1 MCNSSYICETKIYEV
16 KIYMKIRKIHLLALF
31 LIPFGLFS
39 QTSTEN
45 ANNEVTNSRKNI
57 LTETVAKVSPAVVGI
72 NVTEIRQ
79 YQTLF
84 SNPFFDD
91 SFFRQFF
98 GDQRTNQKV
107 KSLGSGILISSD
119 GYILTNDHVAGN
131 ASEIVVTL
139 TNGKHYNA
147 KTVGSDP
154 VSDICLL
161 KIEPASSR
169 KLSGSFS
176 EGSFGGQ
183 GKGENFPFIP
193 FGNSDEVIIGEWVIA
208 LGNPFGLF
216 EINDRPTVTV
226 GVISATGMN
235 LDPVQNRYYL
245 NMLQTDAAINGGNS
259 GGPLVNSIGEVIG
272 MNTIIYT
279 AGGNSGS
286 IGLGFAIPINKVK
299 RIVDELKT
307 KGKIERD
314 FYPGFAVQNIDE
326 TIARYF
332 KLETTRGVIV
342 TQVEKNSSAGRAGF
356 KPGDVIL
363 QINEFKINN
372 QQNLIG
378 VLQEFRT
385 NQKITV
391 KIIRDNT
398 EETISMKLE
407 AHK

>member
-1 MCNSSYICETKIYEV
+1 MSNKIG
-16 KIYMKIRKIHLLALF
+16 KIFFLVLF
-31 LIPFGLFS
+31 LIPSGLLS
-39 QTSTEN
+39 QTLKEHANTEI
-45 ANNEVTNSRKNI
+45 TSSRKNI
-57 LTETVAKVSPAVVGI
+57 LTETVAQVSPAVVGI
-72 NVTEIRQ
+72 NVTEIRE

-98 GDQRTNQKV
+98 GDQTSKQKV
-107 KSLGSGILISSD
+107 KSLGSGILVSAD
-119 GYILTNDHVAGN
+119 GYIITNDHVAGS

-139 TNGKHYNA
+139 TSGKQYNA
-147 KTVGSDP
+147 KSIGTDP

-161 KIEPASSR
+161 KIE
-169 KLSGSFS
+169 
-176 EGSFGGQ
+176 
-183 GKGENFPFIP
+183 GEHFPFIP
-193 FGNSDEVIIGEWVIA
+193 LGNSDDAIIGEWVIA

-216 EINDRPTVTV
+216 EINDKPTVTV

-259 GGPLVNSIGEVIG
+259 GGPLVNSIGELIG

-286 IGLGFAIPINKVK
+286 IGLGFAIPVNKIK
-299 RIVDELKT
+299 RIMEELRT
-307 KGKIERD
+307 NGKIERD
-314 FYPGFAVQNIDE
+314 FYPGFAIQNIDE
-326 TIARYF
+326 TIAGYF

-342 TQVEKNSSAGRAGF
+342 TQVEKNSPAGRAGL
-356 KPGDVIL
+356 KPGDVIK

-385 NQKITV
+385 NQKISV

-398 EETISMKLE
+398 EETLSMKLE
-407 AHK
+407 RK

>member
-1 MCNSSYICETKIYEV
+1 MNKRTSKIYF
-16 KIYMKIRKIHLLALF
+16 LALF
-31 LIPFGLFS
+31 LIPFGIFS
-39 QTSTEN
+39 QTIKES
-45 ANNEVTNSRKNI
+45 ANNDVTNSRKNI

-98 GDQRTNQKV
+98 GDQTTKQKV
-107 KSLGSGILISSD
+107 KSLGSGILVSPD
-119 GYILTNDHVAGN
+119 GYIITNDHVAGN
-131 ASEIVVTL
+131 ATEIVVTL

-147 KTVGSDP
+147 KTIGSDP

-161 KIEPASSR
+161 KIEPAS
-169 KLSGSFS
+169 
-176 EGSFGGQ
+176 Q
-183 GKGENFPFIP
+183 GEGENFPFIP
-193 FGNSDEVIIGEWVIA
+193 FGNSDEAIIGEWVIA

-216 EINDRPTVTV
+216 EINDKPTVTV
-226 GVISATGMN
+226 GVISAMGMN
-235 LDPVQNRYYL
+235 LDPIQNRYYL

-314 FYPGFAVQNIDE
+314 FYPGFAIQNIDE

-342 TQVEKNSSAGRAGF
+342 TQVEKNSPAGRSGF
-356 KPGDVIL
+356 KPGDVIV

-372 QQNLIG
+372 EQNLIG

-385 NQKITV
+385 NQKISV
-391 KIIRDNT
+391 KVIRDNA
-398 EETISMKLE
+398 EETINMKLE
-407 AHK
+407 AH

>member
-1 MCNSSYICETKIYEV
+1 MNKRTTKIYF
-16 KIYMKIRKIHLLALF
+16 LALF
-31 LIPFGLFS
+31 LIPFGIFS
-39 QTSTEN
+39 QTLKEN
-45 ANNEVTNSRKNI
+45 ANNDVTNSRKNI

-98 GDQRTNQKV
+98 GDQTTKQKV
-107 KSLGSGILISSD
+107 KSLGSGILISPD
-119 GYILTNDHVAGN
+119 GYIITNDHVAGN
-131 ASEIVVTL
+131 ASETVVTL
-139 TNGKHYNA
+139 TNGKQYNA
-147 KTVGSDP
+147 KTVGTDP

-161 KIEPASSR
+161 KIEPAS
-169 KLSGSFS
+169 
-176 EGSFGGQ
+176 Q
-183 GKGENFPFIP
+183 GAGEKFPFIP
-193 FGNSDEVIIGEWVIA
+193 FGNSDEAMIGEWVIA

-216 EINDRPTVTV
+216 EINDKPTVTV

-235 LDPVQNRYYL
+235 LDPIQNRYYL

-259 GGPLVNSIGEVIG
+259 GGPLVNSIGELIG

-314 FYPGFAVQNIDE
+314 FYPGFAIQNIDE

-332 KLETTRGVIV
+332 KLESTRGVIV
-342 TQVEKNSSAGRAGF
+342 TQVEKNSSAGRAGI
-356 KPGDVIL
+356 KPGDVIT
-363 QINEFKINN
+363 QINEYKINN

-385 NQKITV
+385 NQKIAV
-391 KIIRDNT
+391 KIIRDNV
-398 EETISMKLE
+398 EETINMKLE
-407 AHK
+407 TH